1 MEFVEA
7 SVFTKIITQL
17 MSDDDYRAMQ
27 EAMIAQPDIGS
38 VIKGTGGLRKFRWKL
53 GDSGKRGGV
62 RTIYYWQVSED
73 IFYMLYAYTKS
84 RQTDLTS
91 AEKKV
96 LSELARE
103 FCNE

>member
-7 SVFTKIITQL
+7 SIFTKIITQL
-17 MSDDDYRAMQ
+17 MTDDDYRAMQ

-38 VIKGTGGLRKFRWKL
+38 LIKGTGGLRKFRWKL
-53 GDSGKRGGV
+53 DSSGKRGGA
-62 RTIYYWQVSED
+62 RIIYYWQVNED
-73 IFYMLYAYTKS
+73 TFYMLYAYSKN

-91 AEKKV
+91 AEKKA

-103 FCNE
+103 ICNE

>member
-1 MEFVEA
+1 MKFVET
-7 SVFTKIITQL
+7 SVFTKVITQL
-17 MSDDDYRAMQ
+17 MPDDDYRAMQ

-38 VIKGTGGLRKFRWKL
+38 VIKNTGGIRKFRWKF
-53 GDSGKRGGV
+53 GDSGKRGGM

-73 IFYMLYAYTKS
+73 TFYMMYAYTKN
-84 RQTDLTS
+84 RKTDLTS
-91 AEKKV
+91 DEKKV

>member
-1 MEFVEA
+1 MEFIEA
-7 SVFTKIITQL
+7 AVFTKIINQL

-27 EAMIAQPDIGS
+27 EAMIVQPDIGCI
-38 VIKGTGGLRKFRWKL
+38 IKGTGGLRKLRW
-53 GDSGKRGGV
+53 GQGGSGKRGGV

-73 IFYMLYAYTKS
+73 VFYMLYAYTKN
-84 RQTDLTS
+84 RKTDLTS